1 MKDDSKNTL
10 DKQLYCVDYNS
21 DGTKLV
27 VCGSE
32 PVIRVW
38 DAVKRVKDTDL
49 GG

>member
-32 PVIRVW
+32 PVVQCSIELDSCV
-38 DAVKRVKDTDL
+38 
-49 GG
+49 GCSQES